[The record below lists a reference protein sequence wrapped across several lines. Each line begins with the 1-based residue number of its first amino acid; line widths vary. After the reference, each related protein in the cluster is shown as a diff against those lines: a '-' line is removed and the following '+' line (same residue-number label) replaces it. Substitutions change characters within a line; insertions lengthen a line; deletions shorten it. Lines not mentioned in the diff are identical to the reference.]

1 MAKFTVTTFI
11 GRPLQEVFDYA
22 TNPANSNNWQNS
34 TLSSEWS
41 SNGPVGVGST
51 IHSVSR
57 MLGRDMEMD
66 MEITEWNPP
75 NLWGMKGSSGP
86 MKFENTNKFEPKD
99 GGTLL
104 VQNFQGEVGG
114 FFKVAES
121 LAIKQLQKMVETD
134 GKALK
139 TLLEASS

>member
-1 MAKFTVTTFI
+1 MAEFTVTTFI
-11 GRPLQEVFDYA
+11 DRPPQEVFDYA
-22 TNPANSNNWQNS
+22 TNPANTNKWQSSNR
-34 TLSSEWS
+34 SSEWS

-51 IHSVSR
+51 IRSVGR

-66 MEITEWNPP
+66 LEITAWDPP

-86 MKFENTNKFEPKD
+86 MKFTNSNKFEPKD

-114 FFKVAES
+114 FFKLAES
-121 LAIKQLQKMVETD
+121 MAIKQLQKMVETD
-134 GKALK
+134 GQALK
-139 TLLEASS
+139 TLLEAS